1 LSVATAL
8 LAAVPGISFGLGLGE
23 IQLKS
28 SLNAPLNAE
37 IELNAT
43 AEELSTLKAQ
53 LAPRDTFTRNGLDYP
68 AFLMGVQVQL
78 VRQGGRNVI
87 QLTSSASVTEPFA
100 TFLIEAN
107 WARGRIQREYTVL
120 FDPPTFAPQA
130 GPAAPVTAPASGNQR
145 AAEIARPVAPAAA
158 PQSAPQPAPRAP
170 VAAAASG
177 GGGDYTVPRGDSLSS
192 IAQSRYGEDVTRQAM
207 IAIYR
212 ANPHAFGGNINQ
224 LRAGAVL
231 RLPDS
236 ATVASIDRSEAAGE
250 VRRQMAEWSGRAV
263 TGPQESGSSPRLV
276 LVPPGGSPS
285 PGAASSTTP
294 APGPAT
300 PQPGPASPQD
310 NRVSVG
316 DAGLARVQE
325 NASRNE
331 PGPASPAEAPPV
343 PTTTAPAGEAAAPAE
358 VQTDPAT
365 TAPAAGEQKKDEPA
379 EVVAAP
385 VDTGPTLLER
395 LQQYWY
401 VPVGLIALL
410 ALLLGVRAAR
420 RRGVATAADKFAPFA
435 IEPTLAD
442 QRDTSAD
449 TFPLR
454 KPTDGRDT
462 SIVVEESAVP
472 RTVANR
478 KEAPRT
484 VDLDETPSVAPGIDA
499 TGSFEQGD
507 PLAEADF
514 HMAYGLYDQAADLVK
529 LAIAREPARR
539 DLKLKLLEVYFVWGN
554 KEQFL
559 VMARELAASRDAA
572 QPGEWEKVVIMGKQ
586 LAPEDPLFTQSYGGV
601 SASSVDLN
609 LEGGQNLV
617 DFDLPSDSST
627 RLPQLGDAATG
638 DGGLSGLDFVLDDP
652 GRGADGDSSSTTQAT
667 QQLPA
672 SVFAI
677 DGPTIEQP
685 FAIDGPTVEQPALGI
700 NDTLAG
706 KIGAPRAPL
715 GGTDQT
721 AELALDDLG
730 LDLGK
735 LEATG
740 SNLLDDSQLLPSLGT
755 DDTGS
760 VEQASE
766 TLVAGLDDTSRSL
779 LEQAGATQATELL
792 PLTDLGSGDTSRVV
806 SLDLNLDADPTAAT
820 GKRGAPDFNLDLD
833 VGSSDQLTDG
843 EYQRTQRIDQP
854 TVVDNDSTQRDL
866 EPVSM
871 SEVGTKLDLA
881 RAYMDMGDPDGAR
894 SILGE
899 VLAEGSPTQRQE
911 AQRLLDSIPG

>member
-1 LSVATAL
+1 LSVAAAV
-8 LAAVPGISFGLGLGE
+8 LAAMPCISYGLGLGE

-28 SLNAPLNAE
+28 TLNAPLNAE
-37 IELNAT
+37 IELIAT
-43 AEELSTLKAQ
+43 DEELATLRAQ
-53 LAPRDTFTRNGLDYP
+53 LASRDTFTRSGLDYP

-78 VRQGGRNVI
+78 VRQSGGRNVI
-87 QLTSSASVTEPFA
+87 QLTSSTAITEPFA

-120 FDPPTFAPQA
+120 FDPPTFAPQVA
-130 GPAAPVTAPASGNQR
+130 PAAPVTAPNAGNAR
-145 AAEIARPVAPAAA
+145 SAEITRPAAPAPTPRPAEQPSAVAP
-158 PQSAPQPAPRAP
+158 R
-170 VAAAASG
+170 AAASG

-192 IAQSRYGEDVTRQAM
+192 IAQRQYGEDLARQAM

-236 ATVASIDRSEAAGE
+236 AAVAMIDRGEATGE
-250 VRRQMAEWSGRAV
+250 VRRQMAEWSGRTV
-263 TGPQESGSSPRLV
+263 DTQEAGGSPRLV
-276 LVPPGGSPS
+276 LVPPGGSPA
-285 PGAASSTTP
+285 PGTGSTESP

-300 PQPGPASPQD
+300 QPGPASPPD

-325 NASRNE
+325 NASRTE
-331 PGPASPAEAPPV
+331 PQPAPVETPP
-343 PTTTAPAGEAAAPAE
+343 PAAPADQPAPPAA

-365 TAPAAGEQKKDEPA
+365 TTPAPTEDKPKAPAAA
-379 EVVAAP
+379 AAP
-385 VDTGPTLLER
+385 ADTSPSLLER
-395 LQQYWY
+395 LQQYWF
-401 VPVGLIALL
+401 VPAALVVLLGLVL
-410 ALLLGVRAAR
+410 ALRAAR
-420 RRGVATAADKFAPFA
+420 RRKSTVAADNFAPFA
-435 IEPTLAD
+435 VEPTLRD
-442 QRDTSAD
+442 ERDTSAD

-454 KPTDGRDT
+454 KPSEGRDT

-484 VDLDETPSVAPGIDA
+484 VDLDETPNAAPGIDA

-601 SASSVDLN
+601 SPSSVDLN

-617 DFDLPSDSST
+617 DFDLPGDSST
-627 RLPQLGDAATG
+627 RLPQLGDGAAA

-652 GRGADGDSSSTTQAT
+652 DRGADGDSAATQST

-672 SVFAI
+672 SAFI

-685 FAIDGPTVEQPALGI
+685 FNIDGPTVEQPALGI
-700 NDTLAG
+700 DDTLAG

-715 GGTDQT
+715 GSTDQT

-740 SNLLDDSQLLPSLGT
+740 SNLLDDSQLIPSLGT
-755 DDTGS
+755 GDTGT
-760 VEQASE
+760 VEQAAE

-779 LEQAGATQATELL
+779 LQQAGGATQATELL

-820 GKRGAPDFNLDLD
+820 GKRGAPDFSLDLD
-833 VGSSDQLTDG
+833 VGSSDQQGDG

-854 TVVDNDSTQRDL
+854 TITDNDSTQRDL